1 MQMKSTEMHD
11 GGAQKR
17 PHPRAIAFG
26 EHLRPDGGRDEH
38 EAYQG
43 GRGGAHQHIKIMPRV
58 DELEKHVQLSTRRSR
73 RLVGSSGLI
82 DQLHPVVAPQ
92 VSHLRQVPL
101 RSKVKLPHSSQAS
114 PS

>member
-1 MQMKSTEMHD
+1 MHD

-17 PHPRAIAFG
+17 PHSRAIAFG

-58 DELEKHVQLSTRRSR
+58 DELGKHVQLSTRRSR